1 MGNRSAQDRAI
12 ELVAALERTGREVKS
27 AYLNKQEIRVDLVT
41 SDDDGRTELDRIM
54 DNLEPYDPKK
64 YRRKKYGE

>member
-1 MGNRSAQDRAI
+1 MGNKSAQDREI

-27 AYLNKQEIRVDLVT
+27 DYLNKQEIRVDLVT

>member
-27 AYLNKQEIRVDLVT
+27 VYLNKQEIRVDLVT